1 MQSTEQLVSLHLVP
15 WAEPYR
21 IVEVLDVPL
30 YPFVDLLGQLDP
42 GDFVV
47 CFSWET
53 RLVSDCQATPRRCSW

>member
-42 GDFVV
+42 GDFEV

>member
-47 CFSWET
+47 CFS
-53 RLVSDCQATPRRCSW
+53 